1 VSEYPKQ
8 PLPRDGWPEQPPLQS
23 NPDTPDGPTAAY
35 GVNAFGQASYDQASY
50 NQGSYNQGGVLQ
62 NGYGQAGQYGGQAGP
77 AGAGYSDYGQRAP
90 RRMRRRRR
98 GRGWIGLL
106 VTLIVLV
113 VAFVI
118 ADQYARSYAQNMIA
132 AKFQTS
138 AGMATKPSVTIEGFP
153 FLTQVASHD
162 IRTVDINASDVPAD
176 KIHLTSVKAKATGV
190 HLNSSFTGATIDH
203 ISGTALV
210 TFATLVNAAGAQGVT
225 VSADP
230 ADGPNAAHVSAG
242 PFTATASIRQTGP
255 NQITVK
261 MDSLAGIAASFIG
274 QLPDYT
280 FIVPRLPAGLQLQG
294 VSVTSEGI
302 LIAVAAQHTT
312 LSQ

>member
-8 PLPRDGWPEQPPLQS
+8 PLPPDGWPEQPPRYS
-23 NPDTPDGPTAAY
+23 NPGGHDGRTAAY
-35 GVNAFGQASYDQASY
+35 GQNTFD
-50 NQGSYNQGGVLQ
+50 QGSSDQGSSDQRGILQ
-62 NGYGQAGQYGGQAGP
+62 NGYGQPGQYGGQAGP
-77 AGAGYSDYGQRAP
+77 AGAGYSDYGYRAP
-90 RRMRRRRR
+90 RRRRR

-106 VTLIVLV
+106 ITLIVLV
-113 VAFVI
+113 VALVI
-118 ADQYARSYAQNMIA
+118 GDQFARSYAQNMIA
-132 AKFQTS
+132 TKFQTS
-138 AGMATKPSVTIEGFP
+138 AGMSTKPAVTIEGFP
-153 FLTQVASHD
+153 FLTQVAGHD
-162 IRTVDINASDVPAD
+162 IRTVDINASNVPAG

-225 VSADP
+225 ISADP
-230 ADGPNAAHVSAG
+230 ADGPNAANVSAG
-242 PFTATASIRQTGP
+242 PLTATATIKQTGP

-261 MDSLAGIAASFIG
+261 MDGLAGIAASFIG

-280 FIVPRLPAGLQLQG
+280 FTVPRLPAGLQLQG
-294 VSVTSEGI
+294 VSVSNQGI
-302 LIAVAAQHTT
+302 VIRVAAQHTT